1 MLLTSQQV
9 LVYQEGEQ
17 GAGGLLHFEVRGLE
31 WQGRGRRGMQCLL
44 GMGAESVLT

>member
-17 GAGGLLHFEVRGLE
+17 GAGDLLHFEVRGIE
-31 WQGRGRRGMQCLL
+31 W
-44 GMGAESVLT
+44 